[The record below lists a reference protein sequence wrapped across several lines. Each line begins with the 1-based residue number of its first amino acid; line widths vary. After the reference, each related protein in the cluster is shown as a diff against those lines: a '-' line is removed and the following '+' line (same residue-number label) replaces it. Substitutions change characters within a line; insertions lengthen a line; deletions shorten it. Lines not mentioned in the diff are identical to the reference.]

1 MEINFRRANYDD
13 VDAIVRLCN
22 ECFDEN
28 TSLEYAQRVFKETMD
43 DKNQI
48 YLVGEFNGQIV
59 AHTKIALIPTMFEG
73 MDTYAILNHVCV
85 KPEYRR
91 NKFAT
96 KMLIE
101 CEKIC
106 KENNCL
112 EMKLW
117 SKNFRMPAHACYKH
131 YGFTTIEAT
140 FFEKKVN

>member
-1 MEINFRRANYDD
+1 MEIKFRKANFLD
-13 VDAIVRLCN
+13 VPFIVRLCN

-28 TSLEYAQRVFKETMD
+28 TSLEYAERVFKETEG

-48 YLVGEFNGQIV
+48 YLVGEVDGQIV
-59 AHTKIALIPTMFEG
+59 AHTKITLIPTMFEG

-91 NKFAT
+91 MQFGT

-101 CEKIC
+101 CERIC
-106 KENNCL
+106 REHNCVQ
-112 EMKLW
+112 MKLW

-131 YGFTTIEAT
+131 YGFTTIDAT